1 MDGFMTVKETAER
14 WRLTERRVQ
23 KMCSDGKIEGVQKFG
38 SAWVIPE
45 EAEKPEDGRVT
56 TGKYKDWRARYRR
69 VNSSVRLDD
78 EHNF

>member
-45 EAEKPEDGRVT
+45 EAEKPEDGRVV
-56 TGKYKDWRARYRR
+56 TGKYKGWRMKYGR
-69 VNSSVRLDD
+69 
-78 EHNF
+78 E